1 MPVPW
6 SVGDHVAL
14 DVFQMLRVRSEG
26 IHYDGFILAV
36 DVLSS
41 YTMAFPVTMS
51 GLTGAKA
58 AKKMFSEWVRMF
70 GMPSLVTTD
79 DGPQFLVPGGK
90 PSAPC
95 LASGGRTRMRTTTR
109 PTGKRKGQAK
119 SSRTG

>member
-1 MPVPW
+1 M
-6 SVGDHVAL
+6 AL

-58 AKKMFSEWVRMF
+58 AKKMFSE
-70 GMPSLVTTD
+70 
-79 DGPQFLVPGGK
+79 
-90 PSAPC
+90 
-95 LASGGRTRMRTTTR
+95 
-109 PTGKRKGQAK
+109 
-119 SSRTG
+119 